1 MWSLQDDTYGDTEA
15 ESQPGLGG
23 FLLPL
28 ALRGGSTGTGSG
40 ELSAEAQLA
49 TAVAVDPGERRS
61 LKIYRRH
68 ADGRCYT
75 DPAGGRR
82 RAWAPAAPHAINAA
96 AAEKALGLPKVG
108 RCTL

>member
-1 MWSLQDDTYGDTEA
+1 VWSLLDDTGGDAEA
-15 ESQPGLGG
+15 EAEPQLGLGG
-23 FLLPL
+23 FLLPPS
-28 ALRGGSTGTGSG
+28 GGSTGSG

-68 ADGRCYT
+68 ADGRCHT